1 MQNSNESM
9 PVVNAKMLFEIFI
22 IFFKIGAF
30 TFGGGFAMIPLI
42 EREMVENKNWVK
54 KDEITDL
61 FAVSQCIP
69 GSIAINTAS
78 LIGYKIAGKVGCVV
92 ATLGV
97 LLPSFLII
105 TVIAAFFSK
114 FSNIPIVKSV
124 LFGIRSC
131 VVGLI
136 IVASISVSKTAI
148 KDRLCILFT
157 VITIICVVFF
167 KLNPI
172 FVILASIIPGI
183 IILKYIPSKADSLL
197 GKNRSKNRGEVQC

>member
-1 MQNSNESM
+1 MEKTVDSKPM
-9 PVVNAKMLFEIFI
+9 VNVKMLFEIFT

-61 FAVSQCIP
+61 FAVSQCVP

-78 LIGYKIAGKVGCVV
+78 LIGYKIAGKIGCIV
-92 ATLGV
+92 ATIGV

-105 TVIAAFFSK
+105 TVIAAFFSR
-114 FSNIPIVKSV
+114 FSDIPIVKAV

-148 KDRLCILFT
+148 KDKLCIVFT
-157 VITIICVVFF
+157 VITIVCVVFF

-183 IILKYIPSKADSLL
+183 IILKYIPCKADLLL
-197 GKNRSKNRGEVQC
+197 GRNRGEREC